1 MKNNLTIAKTIIQQ
15 LGGNKFIVM
24 TGARNIFAD
33 GQGVTMQIM
42 KNKSKAKY
50 VSIILNSL
58 DLYDMQ
64 FKSID
69 KDLNLI
75 IRAEANNIYFEDLET
90 IFTNITGLNTRL

>member
-64 FKSID
+64 FKSLD

>member
-1 MKNNLTIAKTIIQQ
+1 MENNLTIAKTIIQQ
-15 LGGNKFIVM
+15 LGGNKFITM
-24 TGARNIFAD
+24 TGAKNIFAD

-50 VSIILNSL
+50 LTIQLNSL

-69 KDLNLI
+69 KDFNLI
-75 IRAEANNIYFEDLET
+75 IKAEKQNVYAEDLEI

>member
-1 MKNNLTIAKTIIQQ
+1 MENNLIIAKTIIQQ

-64 FKSID
+64 FKSLD

>member
-1 MKNNLTIAKTIIQQ
+1 MENNLTIAKTIIQQ
-15 LGGNKFIVM
+15 LGGNKFIAM

-50 VSIILNSL
+50 LTIQLNSL

-69 KDLNLI
+69 KDFNLI
-75 IRAEANNIYFEDLET
+75 IKAEKQNVYAEDLET

>member
-1 MKNNLTIAKTIIQQ
+1 MENDLIIAKTIIQQ
-15 LGGNKFIVM
+15 LGGNKFIAM
-24 TGARNIFAD
+24 TGAKNIFSD

-50 VSIILNSL
+50 LTIRLNSL

-75 IRAEANNIYFEDLET
+75 IRAEKNNVYFEDLET